1 MKSSQYRINK
11 TFARS
16 RLIHW
21 VRIFGLTCLFIININ
36 LLYNDYWRIIV
47 HHMAISLNSEF
58 IKYAMLIFLDIGY
71 FWPMS
76 LEVDKLELADDKFK
90 VKTIFLTKTYSFKDI
105 VYWKN
110 PTKLSFGI
118 LKTQDNFIY
127 LLNKKDL
134 KPFDKIESYI
144 IANLNIIKNQNLT

>member
-1 MKSSQYRINK
+1 
-11 TFARS
+11 
-16 RLIHW
+16 
-21 VRIFGLTCLFIININ
+21 
-36 LLYNDYWRIIV
+36 
-47 HHMAISLNSEF
+47 MAISLNSEF